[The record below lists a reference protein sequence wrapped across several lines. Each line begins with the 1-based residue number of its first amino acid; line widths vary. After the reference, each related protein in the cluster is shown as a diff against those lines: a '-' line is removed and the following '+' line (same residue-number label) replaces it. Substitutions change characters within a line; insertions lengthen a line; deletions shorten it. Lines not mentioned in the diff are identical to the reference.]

1 MAKKKP
7 GAPRKYKT
15 AKALEKAV
23 ETYWKSISY
32 QMPAIIS
39 TPTGEVDEKGCVKYA
54 TRMLT
59 VDEEGRI
66 RLDGIGAPKT
76 VTEYLEE
83 PSVAGLCLHL
93 GISKDTWAEY
103 AKLEDLGPV
112 CERFKMRHEN
122 YLAGKLD
129 GNKAKSVQGVIF
141 NLKNNFGWADKTEVE
156 SKNDT
161 TVRYELAPEL
171 EGISG

>member
-1 MAKKKP
+1 MTEMKR

-32 QMPAIIS
+32 EVPAIIS
-39 TPTGEVDEKGCVKYA
+39 TPTGEVDENGRIKYA
-54 TRMLT
+54 TKMLV

-66 RLDGIGAPKT
+66 RMDGIGKPKT
-76 VTEYLEE
+76 VVEYLEE

-103 AKLEDLGPV
+103 AKSGDLGPV

-141 NLKNNFGWADKTEVE
+141 NLKNNFGWVDKAEVE